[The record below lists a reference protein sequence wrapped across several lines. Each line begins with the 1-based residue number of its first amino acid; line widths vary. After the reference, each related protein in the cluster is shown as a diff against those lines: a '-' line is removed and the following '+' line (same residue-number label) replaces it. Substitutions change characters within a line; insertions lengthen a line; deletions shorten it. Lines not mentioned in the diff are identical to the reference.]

1 MSCPKVSATLKARNP
16 DQGGRAWLEQMILPS
31 AVLSAAMAVMHPN
44 LYAAGREA
52 VVRLYQDLAVLH
64 PDDPALVK
72 MAEML
77 RLWPSV
83 FTATSVMVNHVT
95 PFHRDHNSRVQWYDL
110 LASIGSYVHAWF
122 EVPTLGTACYYP
134 PGSVVA
140 VSGLLVRHG
149 VAPTEGNWL
158 CVAHTCETM
167 YIRLLEFIEVTGS
180 AIMHYQPIGLVISD
194 ASHNI
199 NHL

>member
-1 MSCPKVSATLKARNP
+1 MSCPEVSATLKARNP

-31 AVLSAAMAVMHPN
+31 AVLSAAMAVMHPD

-64 PDDPALVK
+64 PDDPALVE

-83 FTATSVMVNHVT
+83 FTTTSVMVNRVT

-149 VAPTEGNWL
+149 VAPTEGNRL
-158 CVAHTCETM
+158 CVASYMRDNVHQAVGVH
-167 YIRLLEFIEVTGS
+167 R
-180 AIMHYQPIGLVISD
+180 SD
-194 ASHNI
+194 WVCYHALPALWAGNQ
-199 NHL
+199 